1 MSAPAPQST
10 PDAPR
15 HLSSGETGGRRRSGP
30 ILRVVRLTIGSLL
43 LVVGVVVWIMPIPL
57 GFLIVAGA
65 LYLLASESETVR
77 TSIRGVR
84 RRLPA
89 LDKGM
94 RGMAHRLPRGVMHMI
109 RDTDPHPPAGPC
121 CRKAQAEAA

>member
-1 MSAPAPQST
+1 V
-10 PDAPR
+10 
-15 HLSSGETGGRRRSGP
+15 
-30 ILRVVRLTIGSLL
+30 IRLTVGGILL
-43 LVVGVVVWIMPIPL
+43 AVGVVVWIMPIPL

-77 TSIRGVR
+77 NGIRGVR
-84 RRLPA
+84 RRLPL

-94 RGMAHRLPRGVMHMI
+94 RSMAHRLPRGIMHMI
-109 RDTDPHPPAGPC
+109 RDTDPHPPARLG